1 MITRLNSNSC
11 YNKIVFNEHKAR
23 QIVKYDFGII
33 GGGPAGYTAAFQARK
48 AGKTVVLFEKDL
60 IGGVCLNRG
69 CIPTKTILH
78 SAELFEEMKNSACLG
93 IETEGV
99 KVDFEKV
106 MAHKDEVVAKIRKNL
121 ELALKNSGTVVI
133 KEAAEIINSHTISA
147 GNEVYECGEII
158 CATGSKAAIPPGF
171 NFDGKFILSSDDILN
186 LKTLP
191 KSVVITGSG
200 AIGTEWARIFSSF
213 GVEVTVVELAGHL
226 LPLADIEVSKRLERI
241 FKSKKI
247 KFFTSTSVEKIDCNS
262 DANANDCKVTLSNGE
277 NISADFI
284 LMATGRKPVEQKKID
299 GVKYLG
305 DVYGS
310 IQLAHFAIKQ
320 AFSETSQ
327 IPFCEGLIPSV
338 IYGNP
343 EIAWVGVRE
352 QDLEAGTY
360 QKSTY
365 LVSAL
370 GKSHCD
376 NSTDG
381 FIKLLAQ
388 NGRIIGA
395 HIVSK
400 EASALIHEVIIAMQ
414 NKIPVEKLKEV
425 CFAHPT
431 YSEGIFECLCALK

>member
-1 MITRLNSNSC
+1 MVA
-11 YNKIVFNEHKAR
+11 KF
-23 QIVKYDFGII
+23 DFGIV

-48 AGKTVVLFEKDL
+48 AGKSVVLFEKDL
-60 IGGVCLNRG
+60 IGGVCLNLG

-93 IETEGV
+93 IESEGV

-133 KEAAEIINSHTISA
+133 KETAEILNSHTISA
-147 GNEVYECGEII
+147 GNEIYECREII
-158 CATGSKAAIPPGF
+158 CATGSKPAIPPAF
-171 NFDGKFILSSDDILN
+171 NFDGKFILNSDDILN
-186 LKTLP
+186 LRTLP
-191 KSVVITGSG
+191 KSVVIAGSG
-200 AIGTEWARIFSSF
+200 AIGTEWARIFSAF
-213 GVEVTVVELAGHL
+213 GVNVTVVELAEHL

-247 KFFTSTSVEKIDCNS
+247 KFFTSTSVEKVDCDGNT
-262 DANANDCKVTLSNGE
+262 NGNECKVTLSNGTVL
-277 NISADFI
+277 SADFI
-284 LMATGRKPVEQKKID
+284 LMATGRKPIDHNKID

-305 DVYGS
+305 DIYGS

-320 AFSETSQ
+320 AISETAQ
-327 IPFCEGLIPSV
+327 IPFCEDLIPSV

-343 EIAWVGVRE
+343 EIAWVGMRE

-360 QKSTY
+360 QKSTF
-365 LVSAL
+365 LISAL

-381 FIKLLAQ
+381 FIKLLSQ
-388 NGRIIGA
+388 NDLIVGA

-400 EASALIHEVIIAMQ
+400 EASALIQEILIAMQ
-414 NKIPVEKLKEV
+414 NKISVEKLKEV

-431 YSEGIFECLCALK
+431 YSEGIFECLCTLK